1 MMKLE
6 GVLINTYVVAETVC
20 SNNILTI
27 AVSRLIA
34 INVKVRDT
42 KILCITGRLLRT
54 RGRASLAINPTSG
67 FRITIL
73 VVKMITCIRSVVML
87 SET

>member
-6 GVLINTYVVAETVC
+6 GVLISTYVVAETFS
-20 SNNILTI
+20 SNNILAM

-34 INVKVRDT
+34 INATVRDK
-42 KILCITGRLLRT
+42 KILCITGRVLRT
-54 RGRASLAINPTSG
+54 RGRASLAIKPTSG
-67 FRITIL
+67 FRIMML
-73 VVKMITCIRSVVML
+73 VVNMMTCIRSVVML